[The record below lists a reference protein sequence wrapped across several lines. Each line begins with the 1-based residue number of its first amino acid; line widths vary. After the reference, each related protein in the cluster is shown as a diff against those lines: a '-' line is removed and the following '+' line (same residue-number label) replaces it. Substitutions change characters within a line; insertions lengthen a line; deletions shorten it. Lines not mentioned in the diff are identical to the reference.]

1 MFSRVACDA
10 RSLEHQDT
18 FMESNIGA
26 EFISANRHALSEG
39 MRKITHC
46 VNQLSDDQLWWRPKP
61 DMNSI
66 ANLMLHL
73 SGNLRQWIIAGVGGE
88 TDIRNRPMEF
98 ADRSNRPKSEI
109 LAILAKVVSD
119 ADKTLSRLTPDQ
131 LLSQRRIQGYDATVL
146 SAITDTI
153 PHFRGH
159 VQEIIHMTRIQL
171 GDRYRFDFVPK
182 SPEQQSI
189 SGPAL

>member
-1 MFSRVACDA
+1 MTPTPTDIA
-10 RSLEHQDT
+10 H
-18 FMESNIGA
+18 

-46 VNQLSDDQLWWRPKP
+46 VDQLSGNQLWWRPKP

-73 SGNLRQWIIAGVGGE
+73 SGNLRQWLIAGATGNKD
-88 TDIRNRPMEF
+88 TRNRPMEF

-109 LAILAKVVSD
+109 LDILAKVVSE
-119 ADKTLSRLTPDQ
+119 ADKTLANLKPDQ
-131 LLSQRRIQGYDATVL
+131 FLSQRRIQGYETTVL

-153 PHFRGH
+153 THFRGH
-159 VQEIIHMTRIQL
+159 VQEIIHMTRTQL
-171 GDRYRFDFVPK
+171 GEKYRFDFVPN
-182 SPEQQSI
+182 SPEQQSAAGSAI
-189 SGPAL
+189 

>member
-1 MFSRVACDA
+1 
-10 RSLEHQDT
+10 
-18 FMESNIGA
+18 MESNIGA

>member
-1 MFSRVACDA
+1 MTSPSPDIA
-10 RSLEHQDT
+10 H
-18 FMESNIGA
+18 

-46 VNQLSDDQLWWRPKP
+46 VDQLSDNQLWWRPKP

-73 SGNLRQWIIAGVGGE
+73 SGNLRQWLIAGATGNK
-88 TDIRNRPMEF
+88 DIRNRPMEF

-109 LAILAKVVSD
+109 LAILKKVVSE
-119 ADKTLSRLTPDQ
+119 ADKTLVNLKPDE
-131 LLSQRRIQGYDATVL
+131 LLSERRIQGYETKVL

-153 PHFRGH
+153 THFRGH
-159 VQEIIHMTRIQL
+159 VQEIIHITRTQL
-171 GDRYRFDFVPK
+171 GEKYRFDFVPN
-182 SPEQQSI
+182 SPEQQSAV
-189 SGPAL
+189 GPAL

>member
-1 MFSRVACDA
+1 MTPAPPTTSEICEAFV
-10 RSLEHQDT
+10 
-18 FMESNIGA
+18 
-26 EFISANRHALSEG
+26 SANRHTLSEG
-39 MRKITHC
+39 MRKIEHC
-46 VNQLSDDQLWWRPKP
+46 VNQLSDDQIWWRPKP

-73 SGNLRQWIIAGVGGE
+73 SGNLRQWIIAGIGGE
-88 TDIRNRPMEF
+88 TDIRNRPKEF

-109 LAILAKVVSD
+109 LGILAKVVSE
-119 ADKTLSRLTPDQ
+119 ADKTLGRLTPDQ
-131 LLSQRRIQGYDATVL
+131 LLSRRRIQGYGATVL

-171 GDRYRFDFVPK
+171 GERYRFDFVPK
-182 SPEQQSI
+182 GKEQESA
-189 SGPAL
+189 GGAAV